1 MTTSTE
7 RRPSRL
13 AKLNAG
19 DKIKDQMDHLLY
31 LASGRAYLDDEDDN
45 NNDNDNNNINS
56 NEKETIA
63 RPAAQW
69 KRRPAEG
76 PSDTERATAT
86 QDTTSTS
93 AATGTDVS
101 KKARSRSKR
110 QKTDEGDGGG
120 EAVGKESL
128 GLVEVAVKRKPGRP
142 KKQQSGDLDTSD
154 QVEPSTLTTEVEKK
168 RGRPKKQKA
177 GDGDSDAT
185 ADQDES
191 SIPAAEIKRKLGR
204 LKKQEAGDVDGDA
217 TANQDESSIPAAE
230 TNKKL
235 GRPKK
240 QKADD
245 GVKGKVGDVES
256 SMPAEATRKKPG
268 RPKKQN
274 TVEAEDGVDH
284 TEPSVPTEEPKKKLG
299 RPKKQNTV
307 EAENGIDNTE
317 PSAPTEEPK
326 KKLGRPKKQ
335 NIVEAENGTDNTEP
349 SVPTEEPK
357 KKLGRLKRQRT
368 DDDKEGEA
376 EHPESTIPTD
386 KVKKK
391 QGRPKKQTTSQ
402 GDGGIEHDELPAE
415 EPKTKTGQPMRQRT
429 DQEIMNQVEAL
440 MSAEPKRRQGRP
452 KKETGDVS
460 ESDDEESLTSR
471 REAKTREGRTGD
483 RLQQWTIGDIQE
495 NSSDY
500 RQDLTSKSDPDS
512 DKDGSNYL
520 DDSDDSDDSGVQS
533 KRKTPTGK
541 ETEMDRVAR
550 VPERERGRQEKL
562 DGKEARSKAKKELKA
577 KNRKRVRQSFLAIPV
592 SVQLAHAAENMAIQ
606 DNQQQPTET
615 LEYPALDRHN
625 HSLIYQV
632 LKPEQTGLS
641 YRWPVR
647 EELLHSI
654 PKSSFASAT
663 DELDDIEKHGLGFV
677 EELTGVPKNEE
688 DYSGTDAENDNA
700 GSNED
705 VQETG
710 DEEDSEGE
718 DDGDQSAEESAKEKA
733 LRRRRELYATRARK
747 NALEGLLDREEPAA
761 RDRGKRHEDERF
773 ANARLEAV
781 QALFDGEIAR
791 FAQVQYRKGVQERV
805 HDLEQFQKSTL
816 SESYHQAVRAPIGSE
831 LSGFDQEDDL
841 TRLQQRAIAF
851 SAEDAV
857 RKSLD
862 RMAYV
867 VRQGSLLRMPAK
879 PRIEK
884 AVFRNKYERGWDTV
898 MTSAALAGIDDRIL
912 KKVSMRMQNLL
923 SKSKNIHHYEVASEG
938 KWMTVEDAI
947 DRAKDPSSVPPQ
959 EKAHFVDPMD
969 PAFDPRVLALNA
981 KHRRHKEKHAPVAAA
996 VKQQLG
1002 KGSVM
1007 ISTTTRSGPL
1017 SPVLSVSSGS
1027 SAGSRSGSRSES
1039 WASSNLG
1046 GTASESGSG
1055 SESESESSHNSS
1067 DDDDADGSG

>member
-1 MTTSTE
+1 MTSSSE

-13 AKLNAG
+13 AKFNAG
-19 DKIKDQMDHLLY
+19 DKIKN
-31 LASGRAYLDDEDDN
+31 ASGRAYLDNDDDR

-63 RPAAQW
+63 RPAAHR
-69 KRRPAEG
+69 KRRPADG
-76 PSDTERATAT
+76 LSDTERATAT
-86 QDTTSTS
+86 QDATSTS

-110 QKTDEGDGGG
+110 QKADEGDGDG
-120 EAVGKESL
+120 EVVGKESS
-128 GLVEVAVKRKPGRP
+128 GPAEVAVKRKPGRP
-142 KKQQSGDLDTSD
+142 KEQQSVDLDTSN
-154 QVEPSTLTTEVEKK
+154 QVEPSTPTKEVKK
-168 RGRPKKQKA
+168 KPGRPKKQKA
-177 GDGDSDAT
+177 GDGDGDYT

-191 SIPAAEIKRKLGR
+191 SIPAAEIK
-204 LKKQEAGDVDGDA
+204 
-217 TANQDESSIPAAE
+217 
-230 TNKKL
+230 KKL

-245 GVKGKVGDVES
+245 GDEGKVGDIES
-256 SMPAEATRKKPG
+256 SIPAEEARKKLG
-268 RPKKQN
+268 RPKKQSA
-274 TVEAEDGVDH
+274 VEAEDGVDY
-284 TEPSVPTEEPKKKLG
+284 TEPSAPTEEPKKKRGRPKKQSTVEAEDGIDNIEPSIPTEEPRKERGRPKKQSTVEVEDGIDNIEPSIPTEEPKKKLG
-299 RPKKQNTV
+299 RPKKQDIV
-307 EAENGIDNTE
+307 EAEDGVDHTE
-317 PSAPTEEPK
+317 PSKPTEEPK
-326 KKLGRPKKQ
+326 KILGRP
-335 NIVEAENGTDNTEP
+335 
-349 SVPTEEPK
+349 
-357 KKLGRLKRQRT
+357 KRQRT
-368 DDDKEGEA
+368 DGDKEGEA

-386 KVKKK
+386 KVKKIR
-391 QGRPKKQTTSQ
+391 GRPKKQTTSQ
-402 GDGGIEHDELPAE
+402 GDDGFEHDKLPAK
-415 EPKTKTGQPMRQRT
+415 EPKTKTGQPKKQRT
-429 DQEIMNQVEAL
+429 DQEATDKVEAL
-440 MSAEPKRRQGRP
+440 ISAEPKRRQGRP
-452 KKETGDVS
+452 KEETEDVT
-460 ESDDEESLTSR
+460 ENDDEESLTAR
-471 REAKTREGRTGD
+471 REAKAREGRTED
-483 RLQQWTIGDIQE
+483 RLQQWTIGDMQE

-512 DKDGSNYL
+512 DKDGNNYL
-520 DDSDDSDDSGVQS
+520 DDSDDSGVQS

-550 VPERERGRQEKL
+550 VPERKRGRQEKL

-577 KNRKRVRQSFLAIPV
+577 KSRKRVRQSFLAIPV

-647 EELLHSI
+647 EELLHSVT
-654 PKSSFASAT
+654 KSSFTSAT

-688 DYSGTDAENDNA
+688 DYSETDAENDNA

-710 DEEDSEGE
+710 DEEDSEGG
-718 DDGDQSAEESAKEKA
+718 DDGDQSAEESAKEKT
-733 LRRRRELYATRARK
+733 LRRRRELYATRARR

-761 RDRGKRHEDERF
+761 RNRSKRHEDERF

-791 FAQVQYRKGVQERV
+791 FAQVQYRKGIQERV
-805 HDLEQFQKSTL
+805 QDLEQFQKSTL
-816 SESYHQAVRAPIGSE
+816 SESHHQAVRAPIGSR

-879 PRIEK
+879 AKVEK

-938 KWMTVEDAI
+938 KWATVEDAI
-947 DRAKDPSSVPPQ
+947 DRAKDPSSIPPQ

-981 KHRRHKEKHAPVAAA
+981 KHRPTEE
-996 VKQQLG
+996 G
-1002 KGSVM
+1002 
-1007 ISTTTRSGPL
+1007 
-1017 SPVLSVSSGS
+1017 
-1027 SAGSRSGSRSES
+1027 
-1039 WASSNLG
+1039 
-1046 GTASESGSG
+1046 
-1055 SESESESSHNSS
+1055 SS
-1067 DDDDADGSG
+1067 DDLNNNKVGAIVTGAVSVVRIKRSVRVRVKVRVRGKFQFRRKCE